1 MKRRLFLCCC
11 SVLLLYAAAG
21 PGPPATRAH
30 IQGGTAQASGEDFDG
45 GRFPAT
51 LEERRRELAEVTATA
66 AGQRQSGEAAPLA
79 RSLMRAAALHL
90 KLNDP
95 DSASAAAEEALAVA
109 RKSGDGPLLVDAF
122 TSSALARRSR
132 ADNKGALGLL
142 NEAQSLSLG
151 LQYRR
156 GEARSLEELSVSHF
170 RQDELKQAVS
180 CGERA
185 AQLWRDIQN
194 RDGEARAL
202 YYLGAPYMRLGDVRR
217 STAVL
222 ESALAIWRESG
233 DAVEQTRTLIELNF
247 LAIRLGQWQRA
258 LGLLNEARSVL
269 PDKEAE
275 PFISG
280 QIANSLGEV
289 YEAYGQLETALGYFE
304 EALTLYRDHGRSR
317 AGAAAARRKA
327 GRVRARLGDYA
338 LATQQIEESL
348 REALEI
354 DQKHLA
360 ALCHEDLGRV
370 YLTAEQHAA
379 AARQFSEA
387 IALYEQAGRSR
398 EWARAQTF
406 LGQTRHLIGDL
417 AAAEESYREALQV
430 FRGGEDYTNEAAL
443 CFGLGKLEL
452 ERQNL
457 DAAGDYLKRSI
468 ELTEQLRENAPS
480 KDLRSSFLDSV
491 HDRYETY
498 VELLMRRHAARPG
511 EGFDVAGFEASELGR
526 ARSLVD
532 SIRDHRRELRR
543 AADPALLLEEER
555 LQADE
560 QRLLDRRARLR
571 SEEAP
576 EESRQAV
583 EAELVQL
590 RARRETLE
598 AQINSAASFDSL
610 LRPAPLKFADIQS
623 QIVDAETSLLE
634 YSLGGQKS
642 YLWLVTPAGLESHE
656 IADTRV
662 IEAAAHKL
670 ANLMVKPA
678 AGTREQEEQTRA
690 AVAELSRL
698 VLGPIADKLH
708 ASRLVVVPDGILQYI
723 PFQIL
728 TPSPHS
734 DEPLIARH
742 EIVNVP
748 SASMLALARR
758 QMQGRPTA
766 PKLLAAL
773 GDPVLSSNYAWKAPG
788 ARSSRGDG
796 PSPLEEERR
805 RLRRSEGR
813 PERIPEPSKLPPLFF
828 ARAELN
834 ELRRIAPIDEAL
846 IYTEFEATRDN
857 LRNLDLTQY
866 RILHV
871 ATHGLLNDK
880 EPELSGLVM
889 SLVDREGRP
898 VNGFVGLADIY
909 NLRAPVDLVVLS
921 ACQTALGKEMRGEG
935 LVSLTRGFLHA
946 GASSVVASL
955 WEVDDEV
962 TAELM
967 KRFYANMLQRGMRPA
982 AALREAQNSIRQEP
996 QWRSP
1001 YYWAAFTL
1009 QGEYRQVIKPAS
1021 AGATLPLTPAAVA
1034 VALVALAAGG
1044 SYAYRRRSRHARGGY
1059 STTTKT

>member
-1 MKRRLFLCCC
+1 MKRRLLLCCC
-11 SVLLLYAAAG
+11 TVVLLLYAAAG
-21 PGPPATRAH
+21 PGPSATHAH
-30 IQGGTAQASGEDFDG
+30 KQGGPAQASGEDFDG
-45 GRFPAT
+45 GRIPIT
-51 LEERRRELAEVTATA
+51 VEERRRALAELTATA
-66 AGQRQSGEAAPLA
+66 AGQRQSGEVAALA

-95 DSASAAAEEALAVA
+95 DAASEVAEEALAAA
-109 RKSGDGPLLVDAF
+109 RRAGDGPLLVDAL
-122 TSSALARRSR
+122 TSYALARRSR

-142 NEAQSLSLG
+142 NEAQSLSLS
-151 LQYRR
+151 LQYQR
-156 GEARSLEELSVSHF
+156 GEARSLEELSVSYF
-170 RQDELKQAVS
+170 RQDELKQAVA

-185 AQLWRDIQN
+185 AQLRRDLQD
-194 RDGEARAL
+194 RTGEARAL

-217 STAVL
+217 SAAVL
-222 ESALAIWRESG
+222 ESALTIWRESG

-269 PDKEAE
+269 PDREAE

-289 YEAYGQLETALGYFE
+289 YEAYGQLETALSYFE
-304 EALTLYRDHGRSR
+304 EALTLYRDLGRDR

-370 YLTAEQHAA
+370 YLKAEQHAA
-379 AARQFSEA
+379 AAQQFSEA
-387 IALYEQAGRSR
+387 IALYEQGGRGR

-406 LGQTRHLIGDL
+406 LGQTRYLLGDL
-417 AAAEESYREALQV
+417 AAAEKSYHEALQV
-430 FRGGEDYTNEAAL
+430 FRSTEDYTNEAAL

-452 ERQNL
+452 EQKNL

-468 ELTEQLRENAPS
+468 DLTEQLRENAPS
-480 KDLRSSFLDSV
+480 KELRSSFLDSV

-532 SIRDHRRELRR
+532 SIRDHRKELRR

-555 LQADE
+555 LQTDE
-560 QRLLDRRARLR
+560 QKLLDKRARLH

-576 EESRQAV
+576 EEARQAV

-598 AQINSAASFDSL
+598 AQINSAASFNSL
-610 LRPAPLKFADIQS
+610 LRPAPLTFADIQS
-623 QIVDAETSLLE
+623 EIVDAETSILE
-634 YSLGGQKS
+634 YSLGEQKS
-642 YLWLVTPAGLESHE
+642 YLWIITPTGLESHE
-656 IADTRV
+656 IADKRV

-670 ANLMVKPA
+670 AKLLVEPPD
-678 AGTREQEEQTRA
+678 GTREQEEETRA
-690 AVAELSRL
+690 AVAELSRI
-698 VLGPIADKLH
+698 VLGSVADQLH
-708 ASRLVVVPDGILQYI
+708 VSRLIVVPDGILQYI

-728 TPSPHS
+728 TPSTDS

-742 EIVNVP
+742 EIINVP

-758 QMQGRPTA
+758 QVQGRPIA

-788 ARSSRGDG
+788 ARAARGGG
-796 PSPLEEERR
+796 PSPLEEEQR
-805 RLRRSEGR
+805 RLRRSAGR
-813 PERIPEPSKLPPLFF
+813 PEKIPEPSKLPPLFF
-828 ARAELN
+828 AKTELN
-834 ELRRIAPIDEAL
+834 ELRRIAPTDEAL
-846 IYTEFEATRDN
+846 IYTEFDATRDN

-889 SLVDREGRP
+889 SLVDTEGRP

-909 NLRAPVDLVVLS
+909 NLRAPLDLVVLS
-921 ACQTALGKEMRGEG
+921 ACQTALGKEVRGEG
-935 LVSLTRGFLHA
+935 LVRLTRGFLHA

-967 KRFYANMLQRGMRPA
+967 KRFYANMLRRGMRPA

-1009 QGEYRQVIKPAS
+1009 QGEYRQVIKPTSTGAMLAS
-1021 AGATLPLTPAAVA
+1021 APMAVA
-1034 VALVALAAGG
+1034 MALLALLAGG
-1044 SYAYRRRSRHARGGY
+1044 SYVYRRLSRQARGGY
-1059 STTTKT
+1059 STTKK